1 MNEVVG
7 VLMYYIIIFI
17 REDLEKFKVFCIIVW
32 IGSGFD
38 NIDIKLVGD
47 LGIVVCNVFVVFVEE
62 MVDLML
68 CYILNLY
75 WWVIWLY

>member
-1 MNEVVG
+1 
-7 VLMYYIIIFI
+7 MYYIIILI
-17 REDLEKFKVFCIIVW
+17 REDLEKFKVFRIIVW

-47 LGIVVCNVFVVFVEE
+47 LGIVVCNVLVVFVEE
-62 MVDLML
+62 MVDFIL

-75 WWVIWLY
+75 WWIIWLY